1 MVKLTFIDP
10 DGEKHEVESEDGD
23 TLMDLAVNNDV
34 PGLDADC
41 GGACACATCHIILD
55 LELFSSLKGA
65 DEEENDL
72 LDFIDNKTDLSRLSC
87 QIDVV
92 PFMEGVIIKIP
103 KV

>member
-10 DGEKHEVESEDGD
+10 EGEKHEVESEDGD

-41 GGACACATCHIILD
+41 GGACACATCHIILSP
-55 LELFSSLKGA
+55 ELFSSLKIA
-65 DEEENDL
+65 DEEESDL

-87 QIDVV
+87 QIDVL
-92 PFMEGVIIKIP
+92 PLMEGVTIKIP